1 MKKFLLFAFAL
12 ILTACGTDSHH
23 FKIEG
28 RLLHLNQ
35 GEFYVYSPTG
45 DLEGLD
51 TLKVQAGRF
60 ALEIPCE
67 RPMVLMIVLPNF
79 TQQVVFAEPGKT
91 VDIKGDASHMS
102 EMTIKGTDDN
112 KLMDSFRKRIAQM
125 SPPEQKRIAIEV
137 IKENPETAV
146 APYLLMTYV
155 LDDRNPD
162 YAQASTLIKMMEE
175 KQKDNGMLKLLNDK
189 VNLMQQS
196 ALNGRMP
203 NFVLTDINGQRVSSN
218 DLAKAPLALVV
229 AWSSLNYESTGLMQQ
244 MKMWQQQSG
253 GRITFLTVSL
263 DPSIEQCRTYLKNNQ
278 MNYTTICDGNMFD
291 SKGARIFGFYNLP
304 DNALFRNGQLIG
316 HSLSQQELSSRLQP
330 YLSH

>member
-67 RPMVLMIVLPNF
+67 RPMVLMIVFPNF
-79 TQQVVFAEPGKT
+79 SQQVIFAEPGKT
-91 VDIKGDASHMS
+91 VDIKGDASHLS
-102 EMTIKGTDDN
+102 EMTIKGTADN
-112 KLMDSFRKRIAQM
+112 KLMDNFRKRIVNM

-162 YAQASTLIKMMEE
+162 YKQAADLIKLMEE
-175 KQKDNGMLKLLNDK
+175 KQKDNNLLNMLKDK
-189 VNLMQQS
+189 VNIMRQS
-196 ALNGRMP
+196 ADNGRIP
-203 NFVLTDINGQRVSSN
+203 GFVLTDVNGGRVSSS
-218 DLAKAPLALVV
+218 DLAKAQLAVV
-229 AWSSLNYESTGLMQQ
+229 IAWSSANYESLGMMQQ
-244 MKMWQQQSG
+244 IKMWQQQSS
-253 GRITFLTVSL
+253 GRIKFLSVSL
-263 DPSIEQCRTYLKNNQ
+263 DPSVEQVRTFMKNNQ
-278 MNYTTICDGNMFD
+278 INCPTICDGNMFD
-291 SKGARIFGFYNLP
+291 GKAARIFGFYNLP

-316 HSLSQQELSSRLQP
+316 HSLSQQELNNRLQP